1 MHFTMAETDFRR
13 AADAIRAYAQ
23 PNKMPPGKCWHGAIA
38 AWGELP
44 HGEIAVRGIAEL
56 CVARPSGQSV
66 PACYGTAVPGF
77 RVRCARGE
85 MAYGGTEHAR
95 GTTAWARGP
104 AGGMG
109 AAGDSGNSADHGSPD
124 GRARDLLTG
133 CEEAC
138 RSRRGLPEDR
148 CRPTGVGPAGRRCS
162 AAGGSAGPGKAPEP
176 AARVTS
182 PPLTALAPFSP
193 TVPPSPPSARRGG
206 GSGPGG
212 HGSGISGYPGPR
224 VGPAGP
230 ARLVGIRPARR
241 RC

>member
-109 AAGDSGNSADHGSPD
+109 AAGDSGNSGDHGSP
-124 GRARDLLTG
+124 GCRARDLLTG
-133 CEEAC
+133 CED
-138 RSRRGLPEDR
+138 SRRRLPPDGRTGEPRLAGLRDR
-148 CRPTGVGPAGRRCS
+148 
-162 AAGGSAGPGKAPEP
+162 AAC
-176 AARVTS
+176 
-182 PPLTALAPFSP
+182 
-193 TVPPSPPSARRGG
+193 
-206 GSGPGG
+206 GPGG
-212 HGSGISGYPGPR
+212 PGGLRACRRGPR
-224 VGPAGP
+224 W
-230 ARLVGIRPARR
+230 
-241 RC
+241 